1 MISLTIKIAGKGRV
15 EEKHTKVEEGLTYED
30 LFDILDLNPEAV
42 VALKGG
48 IPIPVDDLVEAGEIE
63 IVHVVSSG

>member
-1 MISLTIKIAGKGRV
+1 MISLTIKIAGNGRI
-15 EEKHTKVEEGLTYED
+15 EETHTTVEEGLTYED

-42 VALKGG
+42 VALKEG
-48 IPIPVDDLVEAGEIE
+48 IPIPADDFVEAGEIE